1 MFDVIATVL
10 DWFYSLWPSYGG
22 AIMLL
27 TLSIMVLLTPLTLKG
42 TKSMIALQRLQPELK
57 KLQNRYKDDRQKL
70 NEEMLKFYKEHSI
83 NPVGGCLPLLVQMPV
98 FIVLYRVLFGLT
110 QQAPF
115 GQDMGR
121 AAATVAAQGPDAV
134 FSNFGT
140 FQPSYL
146 DPSSELFQSLS
157 QTREMRSF
165 GIDLAQTPSAAIAE
179 GVLHGLPYLAL
190 LLVVGVSSWYQQKQ
204 VQGRNPNA
212 QINPQQQMIMK
223 VLPFFLPVFSF
234 TLPAGV
240 VLYFVVSNGYRILQQ
255 AFITRTMYAGGSAGP
270 IETTATEGGTDITST
285 RASKEEATVGAG
297 SPRKGL
303 LAGLSGLREQAS
315 QVATGRSTA
324 GGSSKEEAKTSN
336 PTKPAARG
344 EPTDG
349 KGGGKA
355 ANSKGPGKSKSQTR
369 SGAPAA
375 RKAGAAGNGADAG
388 AGKAGPTAKKD
399 SSGGR
404 THTASGG
411 GRSGAT
417 SVAGKSRPSRQ
428 QPSSNPNRSRSKKKR
443 R

>member
-1 MFDVIATVL
+1 
-10 DWFYSLWPSYGG
+10 
-22 AIMLL
+22 
-27 TLSIMVLLTPLTLKG
+27 
-42 TKSMIALQRLQPELK
+42 MIALQRLQPELK

-121 AAATVAAQGPDAV
+121 AAATAAANGSDAV
-134 FSNFGT
+134 FANFGT

-146 DPSSELFQSLS
+146 DPSSELFRSLS

-179 GVLHGLPYLAL
+179 GFLHGLPYLFL
-190 LLVVGVSSWYQQKQ
+190 LLIVGLSSWYQQRQ

-255 AFITRTMYAGGSAGP
+255 AFITRTMYADRGSAGT
-270 IETTATEGGTDITST
+270 IEATGTDTTST
-285 RASKEEATVGAG
+285 KGRKGEEAVAAGA
-297 SPRKGL
+297 PRKGL
-303 LAGLSGLREQAS
+303 MAGLSGLRDQVSGGAAGRAAPGPAPKGAKPVKPAGAKGKPTNGKAGERSKGKAS
-315 QVATGRSTA
+315 DRS
-324 GGSSKEEAKTSN
+324 GSSTS
-336 PTKPAARG
+336 
-344 EPTDG
+344 
-349 KGGGKA
+349 
-355 ANSKGPGKSKSQTR
+355 
-369 SGAPAA
+369 A
-375 RKAGAAGNGADAG
+375 RKAGAAANGATAGDGTG
-388 AGKAGPTAKKD
+388 AGKTR
-399 SSGGR
+399 SSGGKG
-404 THTASGG
+404 TAKATADASGQG
-411 GRSGAT
+411 GRRTSGAT
-417 SVAGKSRPSRQ
+417 SVARSGPAPSRR
-428 QPSSNPNRSRSKKKR
+428 PPATNPNRARSKKKKR